1 MILSRNWIFGGF
13 WNEIGRFLAEINVFD
28 VDILTSVCNSYEI
41 ESCDNCHFNLS
52 HVEIMQ
58 PSEWDLKGVVSLAS

>member
-1 MILSRNWIFGGF
+1 MILNHNWWFLY
-13 WNEIGRFLAEINVFD
+13 EIGHFWAEIDVFG

-58 PSEWDLKGVVSLAS
+58 PSE